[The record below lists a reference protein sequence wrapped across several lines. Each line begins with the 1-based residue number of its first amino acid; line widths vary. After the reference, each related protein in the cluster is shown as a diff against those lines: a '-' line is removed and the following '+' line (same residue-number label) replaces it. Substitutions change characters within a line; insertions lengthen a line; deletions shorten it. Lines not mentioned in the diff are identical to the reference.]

1 MKFSVLMV
9 TYNGEDEE
17 RLDKSLSS
25 IENQILKPTETI
37 ICLDGKLRQSLL
49 NVINNYMQKIN
60 IKLIKNKKSS
70 LAENLNAGLIN
81 CKYDYVVRCDS
92 DDISL
97 PNRFYEQINLL
108 NSSVLDVVS
117 SNSIEILN
125 NETRI
130 KRIPHGLI
138 DKNSAY
144 RFFRNPVNHNVCAF
158 RKESIL
164 KFMYPIGRME
174 DFLLWT
180 KVLNSN
186 LKIYNQNKELLIADV
201 NNLGSRRIGFDYRKA
216 ELRLFLMNFTES
228 NYLGKFYALLA
239 LLLRY
244 PLRFKYL
251 KLFLNLIYKLIRN

>member
-9 TYNGEDEE
+9 TYNGEDEK
-17 RLDKSLSS
+17 RLEKCLSS
-25 IENQILKPTETI
+25 IENQTLKPTETI

-70 LAENLNAGLIN
+70 LAENLNIGLIN
-81 CKYDYVVRCDS
+81 CKYDYIVRCDS

-97 PNRFYEQINLL
+97 PNRFYEHINLL
-108 NSSVLDVVS
+108 NNSVLDVVS

-158 RKESIL
+158 RK
-164 KFMYPIGRME
+164 
-174 DFLLWT
+174 
-180 KVLNSN
+180 
-186 LKIYNQNKELLIADV
+186 
-201 NNLGSRRIGFDYRKA
+201 
-216 ELRLFLMNFTES
+216 
-228 NYLGKFYALLA
+228 
-239 LLLRY
+239 
-244 PLRFKYL
+244 
-251 KLFLNLIYKLIRN
+251 